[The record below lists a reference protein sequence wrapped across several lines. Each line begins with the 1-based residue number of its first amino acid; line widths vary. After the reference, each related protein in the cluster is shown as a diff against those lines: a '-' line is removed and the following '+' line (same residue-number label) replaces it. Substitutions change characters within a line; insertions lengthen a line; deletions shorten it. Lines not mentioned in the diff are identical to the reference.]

1 MEKVVFT
8 TGGTGGHIYPALSI
22 AKKVREKGIDTLF
35 IGTKHRMEKDIV
47 PKENFRFIGLD
58 VLPLRSIKS
67 VFKMMKATMDTIKLL
82 KKEKPTKIIAFGNY
96 ITIPVLVA
104 ANVLRI
110 PYYLQEQNHTM
121 GQANKWFYKGAKKV
135 FVAFENTLE
144 SVKEKYKGKFVVTGN
159 PLREEFYT
167 KNKKEER
174 KKLGIEDDE
183 HGILII
189 GGSLGAKN
197 INEAVSKKW
206 KKIMADTKLKL
217 FWATGK
223 DNFEEATYRM
233 RDFGKA
239 VVKPYFENVPQL
251 MAACDLVI
259 CRAGAST
266 ISELIELEKPSIL
279 IPYDFVGQKENAD
292 VLEFE
297 NAAKI
302 FTNETVEEA
311 IDEAL
316 SLVKQKTTLE
326 FMSGNIKNLKK
337 GKIAEF
343 AKGLQDEIL
352 SSLSYFD
359 TDKDEKY
366 YKVFLIGIF
375 IVLGDDY
382 IRLSER
388 EAGYG
393 RADLVLEPKNKENPA
408 YIFEFKTTEN
418 ESELE
423 SYANEGFEQ
432 IKVKEYDV
440 ELKIRGVKEIIYI
453 GLAFYRKMLKMK
465 YEKVEF

>member
-1 MEKVVFT
+1 
-8 TGGTGGHIYPALSI
+8 
-22 AKKVREKGIDTLF
+22 
-35 IGTKHRMEKDIV
+35 
-47 PKENFRFIGLD
+47 
-58 VLPLRSIKS
+58 
-67 VFKMMKATMDTIKLL
+67 
-82 KKEKPTKIIAFGNY
+82 
-96 ITIPVLVA
+96 
-104 ANVLRI
+104 
-110 PYYLQEQNHTM
+110 M
-121 GQANKWFYKGAKKV
+121 GQANRWFYKGAKKV
-135 FVAFENTLE
+135 FVAFKNTID
-144 SVKEKYKGKFVVTGN
+144 SVKENQKSKFIVTGN

-167 KNKKEER
+167 KDKFEER
-174 KKLGIEDDE
+174 KKLGIADDE

-239 VVKPYFENVPQL
+239 IVKPYFENVPQL

-337 GKIAEF
+337 GNA
-343 AKGLQDEIL
+343 
-352 SSLSYFD
+352 
-359 TDKDEKY
+359 
-366 YKVFLIGIF
+366 
-375 IVLGDDY
+375 
-382 IRLSER
+382 
-388 EAGYG
+388 
-393 RADLVLEPKNKENPA
+393 
-408 YIFEFKTTEN
+408 
-418 ESELE
+418 SELI
-423 SYANEGFEQ
+423 
-432 IKVKEYDV
+432 IKEM
-440 ELKIRGVKEIIYI
+440 
-453 GLAFYRKMLKMK
+453 GL
-465 YEKVEF
+465 

>member
-8 TGGTGGHIYPALSI
+8 TGGTGGHIYPALAI
-22 AKKVREKGIDTLF
+22 AKEMRKKNIDILF
-35 IGTKHRMEKDIV
+35 IGTKHRMEKEIV
-47 PKENFRFIGLD
+47 PRENFRFIGLD
-58 VLPLRSIKS
+58 VLPLNSLKSGIK
-67 VFKMMKATMDTIKLL
+67 MLKAIFSTIK
-82 KKEKPTKIIAFGNY
+82 Y

-104 ANVLRI
+104 ANVLKI

-121 GQANKWFYKGAKKV
+121 GQANRWFYKGAKKV
-135 FVAFENTLE
+135 FVAFKNTID
-144 SVKEKYKGKFVVTGN
+144 SVKENQKSKFVVTGN

-326 FMSGNIKNLKK
+326 FMSVNIKNLKK
-337 GKIAEF
+337 GNA
-343 AKGLQDEIL
+343 
-352 SSLSYFD
+352 
-359 TDKDEKY
+359 
-366 YKVFLIGIF
+366 
-375 IVLGDDY
+375 
-382 IRLSER
+382 
-388 EAGYG
+388 
-393 RADLVLEPKNKENPA
+393 
-408 YIFEFKTTEN
+408 
-418 ESELE
+418 SELI
-423 SYANEGFEQ
+423 
-432 IKVKEYDV
+432 IKEM
-440 ELKIRGVKEIIYI
+440 
-453 GLAFYRKMLKMK
+453 GL
-465 YEKVEF
+465 

>member
-8 TGGTGGHIYPALSI
+8 TGGTGGHIYPALAI
-22 AKKVREKGIDTLF
+22 AKKMREKNIDVLF
-35 IGTKHRMEKDIV
+35 IGTSHRMEKDIV
-47 PKENFRFIGLD
+47 PCENFRFIGLD
-58 VLPLRSIKS
+58 VLPLNSLKSGIK
-67 VFKMMKATMDTIKLL
+67 MLKAIFSTIKLL
-82 KKEKPTKIIAFGNY
+82 KKEKPQKIIGFGNY

-104 ANVLRI
+104 ANVLKI

-135 FVAFENTLE
+135 FIAFKNTID
-144 SVKEKYKGKFVVTGN
+144 SVKENQKSKFIVTGN

-167 KNKKEER
+167 KDKFEER
-174 KKLGIEDDE
+174 KKLGIAADE

-197 INEAVSKKW
+197 INEAVSKNW
-206 KKIMADTKLKL
+206 KKIMADKKLKL

-223 DNFEEATYRM
+223 DNFDEATYRI
-233 RDFGKA
+233 RDFGTS

-326 FMSGNIKNLKK
+326 FMSSNIKNLKK
-337 GKIAEF
+337 GNA
-343 AKGLQDEIL
+343 
-352 SSLSYFD
+352 
-359 TDKDEKY
+359 
-366 YKVFLIGIF
+366 
-375 IVLGDDY
+375 
-382 IRLSER
+382 
-388 EAGYG
+388 
-393 RADLVLEPKNKENPA
+393 
-408 YIFEFKTTEN
+408 
-418 ESELE
+418 SELI
-423 SYANEGFEQ
+423 
-432 IKVKEYDV
+432 IKEM
-440 ELKIRGVKEIIYI
+440 
-453 GLAFYRKMLKMK
+453 GL
-465 YEKVEF
+465 